1 MAAYDGPAAWV
12 RLAGTPGVGRET
24 ARKLLAAFGLPENI
38 FSASRRSLCEV
49 VSERIAASLA
59 AEPSNELHGLI
70 ERTLEWMAQPGNSM
84 VTLADADYP
93 PLLLNIPDPPLLF
106 YAKGNCALLH
116 ALSVAIVGS
125 RNATAQG
132 VQNAEKFAAS
142 LSTAGLH
149 TVSGMALGIDG
160 AAHRGSLQMFTGGHG
175 GGSTVAVIGTGID
188 IVYPARHRE
197 LAHAIAEHGCI
208 VSEYALG
215 TPALAANFPRRN
227 RIISGLARGT
237 LVVEAAVHSGSLIT
251 ARTAI
256 EQGREVFAIP
266 GSIHSPLAKGC
277 HQLIRQGAK
286 LVESAQDILEELT
299 PFLAH
304 APAPAAAAA
313 DAPAAD
319 EHPLLAAM
327 GYDPVDADTLAA
339 RSGFDLAALGAH
351 MLDLELEGLVEVLPG
366 NTYRRLH

>member
-1 MAAYDGPAAWV
+1 MTAYDGPAAWV

-38 FSASRRSLCEV
+38 FSASRRALCEV
-49 VSERIAASLA
+49 VAERVAASLA
-59 AEPSNELHGLI
+59 GEASSEQNSQI
-70 ERTLEWMAQPGNSM
+70 ERTLEWMVPPGNRL

-93 PLLLNIPDPPLLF
+93 PLLLTIPDPPLLF
-106 YAKGNCALLH
+106 YAKGNCALLTE
-116 ALSVAIVGS
+116 LSVAIVGS

-132 VQNAEKFAAS
+132 VQHAEKFAAS
-142 LSTAGLH
+142 LSAAGLH
-149 TVSGMALGIDG
+149 TVSGMALGIDA
-160 AAHRGSLQMFTGGHG
+160 AAHRGSLQTLAGGQG
-175 GGSTVAVIGTGID
+175 SGSTIAVIGTGID

-197 LAHAIAEHGCI
+197 LAHAIADRGCI

-215 TPALAANFPRRN
+215 TPALPANFPRRN

-299 PFLAH
+299 PFLSH
-304 APAPAAAAA
+304 APAATKTHA
-313 DAPAAD
+313 DAAQA

-339 RSGFDLAALGAH
+339 RSGFDLAALNAH
-351 MLDLELEGLVEVLPG
+351 LLDLELEGLVEVLPG
-366 NTYRRLH
+366 NTYRRLQ